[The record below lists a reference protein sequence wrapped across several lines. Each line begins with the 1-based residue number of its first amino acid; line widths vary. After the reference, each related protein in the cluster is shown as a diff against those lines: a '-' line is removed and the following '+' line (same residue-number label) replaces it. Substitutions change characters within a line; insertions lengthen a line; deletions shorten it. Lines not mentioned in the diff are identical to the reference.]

1 MSGVPT
7 RLTYKDSSDEEVVI
21 GSMLTGENDNITTCT
36 IKDSSKEWN
45 KVVIEGNQ
53 SLEDRLPV
61 SESEYGTARNG
72 EDEPEIL
79 VEVFRNGD
87 WEVRDRVYAT
97 DGGQT
102 DDRGFYKNNHLYG
115 HGKYTGEQ
123 RVEITDPI
131 SGDISDGME
140 ALLPNG
146 YSLEVPDDVS
156 IPSLTDYTYKGR
168 RENGYLDLAEP
179 HDWVLVFTAELDS
192 NDDYIVRFEP
202 KGYGDVE
209 GTIIRGIDPFSYDYW
224 KKKDTKTVVSEVTV
238 LGNNP
243 SGETVE
249 VTVTADNPDI
259 KRSQTIRVGYPL
271 TESEAEKI
279 GEDLLQPGF
288 VEHGALEGPL
298 FVDNTVN
305 FSVGIVDDS
314 RGIDDVY
321 TVAEQRDYLH
331 QGETYFSFVFE
342 HEENVRENFM
352 RKGVREER
360 DQLFTS
366 SESQTTVGPL
376 DINDNVTDTEQV
388 TDQYDSDTQF
398 DHGHGNSNTTSE
410 VGQIGFS
417 EVFSMPVVDS
427 GVPDDSA
434 RSNSTTLN
442 YDGNAVTFDIS
453 LNVIGAGFGEEFII
467 ELNIGGSSVWSTV
480 EKTNNGGEIDI
491 TFTDMRNYDGDTVE
505 LVIVNKSGS
514 TQDISANVICL
525 GEQPHD
531 HFVTIADTDGDTA
544 NLIVQV
550 NDNDSTA
557 GDTSSLTV
565 SGETVDDLLDLIETQ
580 LNKTDR

>member
-123 RVEITDPI
+123 RVEITNPI
-131 SGDISDGME
+131 TGDISDGME

-259 KRSQTIRVGYPL
+259 KRSQTIRVGYPV
-271 TESEAEKI
+271 TESEAEEI

-314 RGIDDVY
+314 RGIDDVF

-360 DQLFTS
+360 DALFTS
-366 SESQTTVGPL
+366 GNTDVGGQNGL
-376 DINDNVTDTEQV
+376 TEQV
-388 TDQYDSDTQF
+388 DDRYDEFGGDNHPHNVSGKESNQEFQDSDYTTEITTDLGVPDGFTRSIDVTVPSLSSVNDNTFISFHFSSEESGEWRIEIENINTSTTLF
-398 DHGHGNSNTTSE
+398 DETFNLDYVAQSLGLT
-410 VGQIGFS
+410 
-417 EVFSMPVVDS
+417 VVDS
-427 GVPDDSA
+427 NAVVGDEIRMTIHNNTGSNASNVVSAALAADSISA
-434 RSNSTTLN
+434 HSHFIADESDRASDNST
-442 YDGNAVTFDIS
+442 G
-453 LNVIGAGFGEEFII
+453 
-467 ELNIGGSSVWSTV
+467 
-480 EKTNNGGEIDI
+480 
-491 TFTDMRNYDGDTVE
+491 GDTDVNSLYETLDVE
-505 LVIVNKSGS
+505 
-514 TQDISANVICL
+514 
-525 GEQPHD
+525 
-531 HFVTIADTDGDTA
+531 TA
-544 NLIVQV
+544 
-550 NDNDSTA
+550 
-557 GDTSSLTV
+557 
-565 SGETVDDLLDLIETQ
+565 EKLIEIAQ
-580 LNKTDR
+580 QFKSDRE